1 MFDVCWLNQM
11 PKKKIDEV
19 HSSCQQGCEVLELK
33 KKNPGIFVLSF
44 KLDIEISIWR
54 QIAVSEELWQKR

>member
-1 MFDVCWLNQM
+1 MFVDWIKCR
-11 PKKKIDEV
+11 KKKSIKYR
-19 HSSCQQGCEVLELK
+19 SSCQRGCEVLELK